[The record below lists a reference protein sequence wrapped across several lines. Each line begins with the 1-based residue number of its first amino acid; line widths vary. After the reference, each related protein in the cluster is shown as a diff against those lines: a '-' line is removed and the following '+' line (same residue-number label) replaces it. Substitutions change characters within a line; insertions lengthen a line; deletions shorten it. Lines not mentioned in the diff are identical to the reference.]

1 MKPNYISGNEVLLDI
16 LNNLMVLSSLIVR
29 LYQQNVTTHCQ
40 CDEHKNIIQALQRGD
55 STVAQRLMQEHL
67 RELEEQLDI
76 SEQAPFTMTLQ
87 QALNLP
93 QS

>member
-1 MKPNYISGNEVLLDI
+1 
-16 LNNLMVLSSLIVR
+16 MVLSSLIVV

-40 CDEHKNIIQALQRGD
+40 CDEHKNIIQAL
-55 STVAQRLMQEHL
+55 QRLMQEHL